1 MPIGNYLGMRDVTT
15 TLLDDD
21 VSQLRVALARI
32 ARLVD
37 RQVAGDG
44 MTRTQL
50 SVLGTIARLGA
61 VGVGDLAD
69 VEGLNPTMLSRI
81 VGKLEDAGLVTRS
94 PGAVDRRA
102 VQVQITPAGTA
113 LHQRLRRERTA
124 LFAERLAE
132 LPVEQAD
139 AVLAAVPA
147 LEALAERMRRRD
159 DRSAVPANAR
169 SIA

>member
-1 MPIGNYLGMRDVTT
+1 MTKM
-15 TLLDDD
+15 LDED
-21 VSQLRVALARI
+21 VSRLRVALARI

-50 SVLGTIARLGA
+50 SVLGTVARLKS

-81 VGKLEDAGLVTRS
+81 IGKLEEAGLVTRS
-94 PGAVDRRA
+94 PGVVDRRA
-102 VQVQITPAGTA
+102 VQVQVTAAGTA

-124 LFAERLAE
+124 LLEERLAQ
-132 LPVEQAD
+132 LPVEQAR
-139 AVLAAVPA
+139 AVLACVPA
-147 LEALAERMRRRD
+147 LEALAEHMRRPDER
-159 DRSAVPANAR
+159 VPAIRTADPNGR
-169 SIA
+169 SLASTRSVR